1 MRRTLAVRRIAWTV
15 LLLLCWSGCH
25 AQSAVQEVPFETAL
39 ASMPPEELGDLLMNQ
54 HRYVEATYVYSGGPM
69 NAVLWNKAGIAW
81 HHLLA
86 IGKARSNYQRALQLD
101 PNYADALNNL
111 GATYFAERK
120 YKTAI
125 HYYQRALALAPRS
138 AVYLVN
144 LGTAYFAEGKT
155 ARGAEAYRKAFA
167 LDVEVFDL
175 KNQQIVQGGTA
186 DRERASIDFC
196 IAELRA
202 GSDHPEAALPWL
214 RKAINEGFRDQRR
227 LTESK
232 AFAALRET
240 PEFADLLAEAHP
252 R

>member
-54 HRYVEATYVYSGGPM
+54 HRYVEAMYVYSGGPM

-155 ARGAEAYRKAFA
+155 ARGRG
-167 LDVEVFDL
+167 LS
-175 KNQQIVQGGTA
+175 QGVCARRRSLRSEESANRAGWDRRSRTRLHRLLHCRTA
-186 DRERASIDFC
+186 RRQRPSGSCLTLAPESHQRGIQGSTPPDREQSFC
-196 IAELRA
+196 GSPRDA
-202 GSDHPEAALPWL
+202 GV
-214 RKAINEGFRDQRR
+214 RR
-227 LTESK
+227 S
-232 AFAALRET
+232 AG
-240 PEFADLLAEAHP
+240 
-252 R
+252 